1 MGPSTSI
8 LVTDI
13 QNSTHLWEILQTDV
27 MQRAVQLHHAVLRD
41 KLRQFKGYETATE
54 VGAASAIA
62 HHSSRKCGRCI
73 GLHCRTWEQSV
84 AKRATAT
91 CDVKARGA

>member
-1 MGPSTSI
+1 MRPPSLGPSTSI

-13 QNSTHLWEILQTDV
+13 QNSTHLWELLQTDV

-54 VGAASAIA
+54 VGAAGAMA
-62 HHSSRKCGRCI
+62 HQSPHKCG
-73 GLHCRTWEQSV
+73 
-84 AKRATAT
+84 
-91 CDVKARGA
+91 